1 MVPLPTLRKEEKPAC
16 VRQAELA
23 TQQADRAEHWRLLYV
38 AMTRAEEGLYVTGAL
53 GSLDKGVVPD
63 ESWFGALSQVMP
75 DAADE
80 HDFIWSRRQRVGEPA
95 PVPPRDILAAP
106 APAIVLPDE
115 LRQPVGPEPRP
126 LRPLAPSALGEDSAP
141 SAPTRPG
148 PGAREAARRGTLL
161 HRLLERLPDVAPDA
175 RDDAA
180 QRWLSRMAGDLPR
193 AERDGLIQSALAV
206 LDHPGWA
213 RVFGPGSLAEVPIAA
228 LVGTRM
234 VNGTIDRLLITPDA
248 VRIVDF
254 KTDRRPPDRIEA
266 IAPAYLRQMAAYVAA
281 LQVIHPGRR
290 IDAALLY
297 TTTPRLFALPASAIS
312 AQKLGLW
319 PTEETF

>member
-1 MVPLPTLRKEEKPAC
+1 MWANLP
-16 VRQAELA
+16 
-23 TQQADRAEHWRLLYV
+23 
-38 AMTRAEEGLYVTGAL
+38 
-53 GSLDKGVVPD
+53 
-63 ESWFGALSQVMP
+63 
-75 DAADE
+75 
-80 HDFIWSRRQRVGEPA
+80 

-106 APAIVLPDE
+106 APPIVLPDE

-126 LRPLAPSALGEDSAP
+126 LRPLAPSTLGEDSAP